1 MGIRYIWMDA
11 MCLTVDD
18 DEERDREISRM
29 GEIYQNAEFTISADA
44 SHNPQGFLRSP
55 NRDIRPRF
63 VVEYVCATDKDF
75 HNGAVWV
82 RERGRQSPT
91 LCLHDFPAWGA
102 DTMDPDICKLQTR
115 AWAFQER
122 VLPARTFHFGK
133 TEFGYE
139 CRSSTTCQC
148 SAFNVRPRCQT
159 SIVKRRMT
167 ELLSSDKEEAER
179 CWREEVVPDFT
190 HRDIY
195 RPIERLLA
203 VSGIA
208 WKFSQFRR
216 GETYHAGLW
225 ESSMAKDLLWHGS
238 YERPSVR
245 QATYIAPT
253 WSWGSITGGVFYSWW
268 DEVDK
273 ISPAFQVKKID
284 VKPAGA
290 VNKNGNVKPGTRLR
304 VQGVCLKAFYQ
315 SRSENKPDSQGI
327 DVEFGKD
334 TAPGIGVV
342 GHDISMEG
350 SGSEYAFLPVWDV
363 HEFPKV

>member
-1 MGIRYIWMDA
+1 
-11 MCLTVDD
+11 
-18 DEERDREISRM
+18 
-29 GEIYQNAEFTISADA
+29 
-44 SHNPQGFLRSP
+44 
-55 NRDIRPRF
+55 
-63 VVEYVCATDKDF
+63 
-75 HNGAVWV
+75 
-82 RERGRQSPT
+82 
-91 LCLHDFPAWGA
+91 
-102 DTMDPDICKLQTR
+102 
-115 AWAFQER
+115 
-122 VLPARTFHFGK
+122 
-133 TEFGYE
+133 
-139 CRSSTTCQC
+139 
-148 SAFNVRPRCQT
+148 
-159 SIVKRRMT
+159 MT